1 VAWTASYAGSRE
13 SDPLSEDFRNQC
25 ASNARFAR
33 IAECVDVGHAP
44 PKLQQATGFALW
56 PRMRSGSP
64 RDMRS
69 FRSDRG
75 LTSLRFHSVSVVV
88 GWVGRITLA
97 GFAVVLG
104 CVPRERP
111 GQHREPPNAVETP
124 SKSGASATPSPPV
137 ASTARAK
144 EDALLVSEF
153 KDDFD
158 RDSSD
163 VGPAWRSTSA
173 AWSLSGGRLCGENAH
188 NHPIWLARRLPKNA
202 SIEFQALSESPD
214 GDIKAE
220 FWGDGRSS
228 ASGLS
233 YTDATSYLTIFGGW
247 KNHFH
252 VLARI
257 NEHAP
262 DRQEVKLLPQGADF
276 TRSTVLPHR
285 AYQFHVE
292 RRDGRTVRWRVDD
305 HEILNYADTQPLLGP
320 GHEHFGFN
328 YWEVRVCFDNLRV
341 TPLQD

>member
-1 VAWTASYAGSRE
+1 
-13 SDPLSEDFRNQC
+13 
-25 ASNARFAR
+25 
-33 IAECVDVGHAP
+33 
-44 PKLQQATGFALW
+44 
-56 PRMRSGSP
+56 
-64 RDMRS
+64 MRS

-75 LTSLRFHSVSVVV
+75 LATLNARVSEFVSWTCLSVLVVSSS
-88 GWVGRITLA
+88 G
-97 GFAVVLG
+97 LG

-111 GQHREPPNAVETP
+111 AERREAPTAGAT
-124 SKSGASATPSPPV
+124 SGAGGAVIRAAAPAAPSMG
-137 ASTARAK
+137 AQD
-144 EDALLVSEF
+144 DALLVAEF

-158 RDSSD
+158 RDSAEL
-163 VGPAWRSTSA
+163 GPAWRSTST
-173 AWSLSGGRLCGENAH
+173 AWGVSGGRLCGENAH

-228 ASGLS
+228 AAGQS

-262 DRQEVKLLPQGADF
+262 DRQEIKLLPQGADF

-285 AYQFHVE
+285 MYQFHVE
-292 RRDGRTVRWRVDD
+292 RRDGRTVRWRVDG
-305 HEILNYADTQPLLGP
+305 HEILEYADPQPLLGS

-328 YWEVRVCFDNLRV
+328 DWEVRVCFDNLRV